1 MTYTDPY
8 TEFYSKR
15 DYDRLYLPPEVK
27 TIDLWEDK
35 LLYGRVDEKQ
45 NSVYIS
51 NTNME
56 QKIKQLDVDTGT
68 FFALNFVADAFNDF
82 KRYVQR
88 ANALGRIQTDGLFS
102 SLVPKTAYT
111 NMSTSYSQHL
121 ETFYEILV
129 IYLRNTGRAQK
140 IVTPNDFTEGVLDFL
155 KDFPGRM
162 PLTRTTYI
170 KSRYFNPLS
179 TGLMIELLNVDH
191 DSDEKREECTE
202 DETFEFYHLGA
213 RKHGFFIAKHAPWRL
228 IADISS
234 IPMQNYMS
242 PTAEFLDENGNPV
255 NPKTYGLYF
264 APGTATNLFSKRNPD
279 VDGSELAPY
288 YLKSYLNDIDEMK
301 INIAKMWNQFVE
313 DNPYQIETVQCSSP
327 GRDSDFKTNG
337 AKKFNRYK
345 KVFEKRKP
353 LPEDSKLVLN
363 YFNQSDIMTDRFF
376 VVAYKNVLKY
386 ENNIAMSETKNKRL
400 DKTIL
405 KYYDST
411 GRSKTVDFINDY
423 FKKIKGT
430 VTNPSYCQSFTF
442 CKEEEQKQRQVPSN
456 VTIIQDTTI
465 PTVGGTPSGG
475 SGAGSSGY

>member
-1 MTYTDPY
+1 
-8 TEFYSKR
+8 
-15 DYDRLYLPPEVK
+15 
-27 TIDLWEDK
+27 
-35 LLYGRVDEKQ
+35 
-45 NSVYIS
+45 
-51 NTNME
+51 
-56 QKIKQLDVDTGT
+56 
-68 FFALNFVADAFNDF
+68 
-82 KRYVQR
+82 
-88 ANALGRIQTDGLFS
+88 
-102 SLVPKTAYT
+102 
-111 NMSTSYSQHL
+111 
-121 ETFYEILV
+121 
-129 IYLRNTGRAQK
+129 
-140 IVTPNDFTEGVLDFL
+140 
-155 KDFPGRM
+155 
-162 PLTRTTYI
+162 
-170 KSRYFNPLS
+170 
-179 TGLMIELLNVDH
+179 
-191 DSDEKREECTE
+191 
-202 DETFEFYHLGA
+202 
-213 RKHGFFIAKHAPWRL
+213 
-228 IADISS
+228 
-234 IPMQNYMS
+234 MQNYMS
-242 PTAEFLDENGNPV
+242 PTAEFLDESGNPV

-313 DNPYQIETVQCSSP
+313 DNPYQIETVKCSSP
-327 GRDSDFKTNG
+327 GRDSDFKING

-430 VTNPSYCQSFTF
+430 VTN
-442 CKEEEQKQRQVPSN
+442 
-456 VTIIQDTTI
+456 
-465 PTVGGTPSGG
+465 
-475 SGAGSSGY
+475 